1 MLFRSAVALVVGIG
15 FVVRLRTAPEPLIP
29 LSILSDREA
38 RLAVIANAFGWGP
51 IVGLH
56 VFLPMYLQNVLG
68 MAPAIAGLSVLMLA
82 VTLNVS
88 AGITGTILPQR
99 EHYKTIPAV
108 GMAVAIGSVLVLAW
122 RAESLSLWEFE
133 TVIAIIGIGFGAM
146 PPLAATALQ
155 NNVSIHNYGSA
166 VATMQFSRNLYATIM
181 VAVFGAIVLVAASD
195 GGGVA
200 HGQRHPRS
208 GGRQRYPDMRGVGIA
223 HVGEHQGKL
232 IALVEIHHPIAIAA
246 RNEVG
251 HHLEA
256 GLGYGRRAAIDVHIQ
271 IKIGR
276 RAAGIDRADGHA
288 NVRIRESGIHR
299 QRRILQIDAR

>member
-1 MLFRSAVALVVGIG
+1 MAARATRLAAGLLTCLVLAGTLAAAGTVPVAGVALVVGIG

-166 VATMQFSRNLYATIM
+166 VATMHDHQ
-181 VAVFGAIVLVAASD
+181 VVV
-195 GGGVA
+195 
-200 HGQRHPRS
+200 
-208 GGRQRYPDMRGVGIA
+208 GRQPDLKR
-223 HVGEHQGKL
+223 L
-232 IALVEIHHPIAIAA
+232 
-246 RNEVG
+246 N
-251 HHLEA
+251 
-256 GLGYGRRAAIDVHIQ
+256 
-271 IKIGR
+271 
-276 RAAGIDRADGHA
+276 
-288 NVRIRESGIHR
+288 
-299 QRRILQIDAR
+299 